1 MENHRYQLNFADTV
15 WTFDLPVEVT
25 VDDNCKP
32 FEVSTE
38 QTDILFSYGYGDPD
52 TTGEEKIQENDP
64 IVWKG
69 EGYCRVERLLVMSRV
84 PCSCYYLKSGEP
96 FHMNGLIYP
105 GKEKL
110 FETLDKI
117 LNVSDLEVPLASIDA
132 ISLHSAL
139 VRYQD
144 RAILFSAPSGT
155 GKSTQAELWKRYRG
169 ADPINGDRSI
179 IRKQDGKWTAYG
191 SPHAGTSGLFRNE
204 SVPIRIIVILRQ
216 SDKNNLRVL
225 GQAEAFR
232 YLYSETVVPRWN
244 DEIHSHIMDIITQI
258 TAEVPVVMLS
268 CRPEE
273 CAVDLLDQ
281 FLQEERND
289 R

>member
-1 MENHRYQLNFADTV
+1 M
-15 WTFDLPVEVT
+15 
-25 VDDNCKP
+25 
-32 FEVSTE
+32 
-38 QTDILFSYGYGDPD
+38 
-52 TTGEEKIQENDP
+52 
-64 IVWKG
+64 
-69 EGYCRVERLLVMSRV
+69 
-84 PCSCYYLKSGEP
+84 
-96 FHMNGLIYP
+96 
-105 GKEKL
+105 
-110 FETLDKI
+110 
-117 LNVSDLEVPLASIDA
+117 PLASIDA

-139 VRYQD
+139 VRYQN

-179 IRKQDGKWTAYG
+179 IRKHDGRWTAYG

-258 TAEVPVVMLS
+258 TAEIPVVMLS
-268 CRPEE
+268 CRLEE
-273 CAVDLLDQ
+273 SAVDLLDQ
-281 FLQEERND
+281 FLQEEGND

>member
-15 WTFDLPVEVT
+15 WTFDLPLKVT

-38 QTDILFSYGYGDPD
+38 HTDILFCYGYGDPN
-52 TTGEEKIQENDP
+52 TAGEEKIHEKDP
-64 IVWKG
+64 IVWMG
-69 EGYCRVERLLVMSRV
+69 EGYFRVERLLVLSHI
-84 PCSCYYLKSGEP
+84 PCACYYLKGEP
-96 FHMNGLIYP
+96 FKIDGLIYP

-117 LNVSDLEVPLASIDA
+117 INISDLEVHLASIEA
-132 ISLHSAL
+132 ISLHSSL
-139 VRYQD
+139 IRYHD
-144 RAILFSAPSGT
+144 CAILFSAPSGT
-155 GKSTQAELWKRYRG
+155 GKSTQAELWKRYRD
-169 ADPINGDRSI
+169 ADLINGDRSI
-179 IRKQDGKWTAYG
+179 IRKHDGVWTAYG
-191 SPHAGTSGLFRNE
+191 SPYAGTSGLFRNE
-204 SVPIRIIVILRQ
+204 SVPIQVIVILRQ
-216 SDKNNLRVL
+216 SDKNTLRVL

-232 YLYSETVVPRWN
+232 CLYSETIVPRWN

-273 CAVDLLDQ
+273 SAVDLLDQ
-281 FLQEERND
+281 FLQEELHD

>member
-15 WTFDLPVEVT
+15 WTFDLPLKVT

-38 QTDILFSYGYGDPD
+38 HTDILFSYGYGDPN
-52 TTGEEKIQENDP
+52 TAGEEKIHEKDP
-64 IVWKG
+64 IVWMG
-69 EGYCRVERLLVMSRV
+69 EGYFRVERLLVLSHI
-84 PCSCYYLKSGEP
+84 PCACYYLKGEP
-96 FHMNGLIYP
+96 FKIDGLIYP

-117 LNVSDLEVPLASIDA
+117 INISDLEVHLASIEA
-132 ISLHSAL
+132 ISLHSSL
-139 VRYQD
+139 IRYHD
-144 RAILFSAPSGT
+144 CAILFSAPSGT
-155 GKSTQAELWKRYRG
+155 GKSTQAELWKRYRD
-169 ADPINGDRSI
+169 ADLINGDRSI
-179 IRKQDGKWTAYG
+179 IRKHDGVWTAYG
-191 SPHAGTSGLFRNE
+191 SPYAGTSGLFRNE
-204 SVPIRIIVILRQ
+204 SVPIQVIVILRQ
-216 SDKNNLRVL
+216 SDKNTLRVL

-232 YLYSETVVPRWN
+232 CLYSETIVPRWN

-273 CAVDLLDQ
+273 SAVDLLDQ

>member
-1 MENHRYQLNFADTV
+1 MDNHRYQLNFADTV

-32 FEVSTE
+32 FEISTE
-38 QTDILFSYGYGDPD
+38 HTDILFSYGYGDPD
-52 TTGEEKIQENDP
+52 TTGEEKIQEKGP

-69 EGYCRVERLLVMSRV
+69 EGYFRVERLLAMTRV
-84 PCSCYYLKSGEP
+84 PCSCYYLKSREP
-96 FHMNGLIYP
+96 YHINGLIYP

-110 FETLDKI
+110 FETLDNL
-117 LNVSDLEVPLASIDA
+117 LNVSDLEVSLATVDG
-132 ISLHSAL
+132 ISLHSSL

-155 GKSTQAELWKRYRG
+155 GKSTQAELWKQYRD
-169 ADPINGDRSI
+169 ADTINGDRSI
-179 IRKQDGKWTAYG
+179 IRKHNGQWTAYG

-204 SVPIRIIVILRQ
+204 SVPIRVIVILRQ
-216 SDKNNLRVL
+216 SDENTLRVL

-232 YLYSETVVPRWN
+232 YLYSETIVPRWN
-244 DEIHSHIMDIITQI
+244 DEIHSHIMDIISRI
-258 TAEVPVVMLS
+258 TAEVPIVMLS

-273 CAVDLLDQ
+273 SAVDLLDQ
-281 FLQEERND
+281 FLQEDKND
-289 R
+289 C